1 MKTFR
6 GRVAVITGGAS
17 GLGRAL
23 AERLAREGVQL
34 MLADIDERTLQA
46 TASELQATGATVA
59 THRTDVSQA
68 ESMEALARATLDRY
82 GAIHIVANN
91 AGVAP
96 LGAVWENTT
105 ADWNWGLGVNLWGV
119 IHGVRVFTPI
129 LLRQEDE
136 GHIVNTASVAGL
148 ISPPGMGL
156 YNVTKH
162 AVVALSES
170 LFHDLHRAG
179 SRVRCSV
186 VCPAYFASGI
196 ADSERNRPAALHN
209 VGVGKSERQ
218 RVMEATLR
226 KAVTSG
232 KLSAAD
238 VAERVYTA
246 IRDERF
252 YILTHGAIKPSIET
266 RMRDILDERDPT
278 DPLRGR

>member
-1 MKTFR
+1 MKAFR

-46 TASELQATGATVA
+46 TASELQATGAAVA

-170 LFHDLHRAG
+170 LFHDLHRAR
-179 SRVRCSV
+179 SKVRCSV

-278 DPLRGR
+278 DPLGGR